1 MCGDYTLNIFIHQ
14 TDFTIA
20 DFTSVFNKIKN
31 IFDNGAEGLHLLP
44 ELGLTGYPL
53 QDLCLQKP
61 FISAYLN
68 LLDQINRYL
77 EKQKDKNIIVFT
89 GGLEYTLD
97 INGVP
102 LSIHNVIFELTAT
115 TPMKKI
121 YTKRLL
127 PNYDIFDE
135 KKYFT
140 SGSGPV
146 LWNCHDTTIAVM
158 ICEDMWPT
166 NTNQHIPTVEIA
178 ELAAKENKKIDLVV
192 NLSASPFNVGK
203 QENRVKRAKEIS
215 QYLQAP
221 FVYVNR
227 VGGEDEI
234 LFDGSSFVV
243 KCDQVLLEG
252 PKFKAAT
259 LEIQLDFSNKNESR
273 HEKQRPQMKTDN
285 TWESLYYPRIDLT
298 NRPATL
304 QLLSDNDCN
313 EILEALKFGVREYA
327 KKCNFSKFLV
337 ALSGGLDSSLVL
349 AILKLSLEKDQS
361 VQAIFMPGIFSSPV
375 SYDLAYAQAKTL
387 GVKIFSMPIKFL
399 HSAIKNV
406 YKDSFG
412 RELAGL
418 ANENIQSRLR
428 GTLLYAHANDIGA
441 IPINTSNKS
450 EIAVGYSTLYGDSVG
465 AISMLGDLYKT
476 EVVTLANYINRN
488 FDNLI
493 PEQIITRKPTAE
505 LRENQADEDNLPP
518 YSRLD
523 TILEAILSYHMDIKD
538 MLQLGFEEHEIKK
551 VFNLYINS
559 EYKRQ
564 QFCPIIKV
572 KPKSFG
578 FGYRVPITKDGR
590 FYTNYNHKE

>member
-1 MCGDYTLNIFIHQ
+1 
-14 TDFTIA
+14 
-20 DFTSVFNKIKN
+20 
-31 IFDNGAEGLHLLP
+31 
-44 ELGLTGYPL
+44 
-53 QDLCLQKP
+53 
-61 FISAYLN
+61 
-68 LLDQINRYL
+68 
-77 EKQKDKNIIVFT
+77 
-89 GGLEYTLD
+89 
-97 INGVP
+97 
-102 LSIHNVIFELTAT
+102 
-115 TPMKKI
+115 
-121 YTKRLL
+121 
-127 PNYDIFDE
+127 
-135 KKYFT
+135 
-140 SGSGPV
+140 
-146 LWNCHDTTIAVM
+146 
-158 ICEDMWPT
+158 
-166 NTNQHIPTVEIA
+166 
-178 ELAAKENKKIDLVV
+178 
-192 NLSASPFNVGK
+192 
-203 QENRVKRAKEIS
+203 
-215 QYLQAP
+215 
-221 FVYVNR
+221 
-227 VGGEDEI
+227 
-234 LFDGSSFVV
+234 
-243 KCDQVLLEG
+243 
-252 PKFKAAT
+252 
-259 LEIQLDFSNKNESR
+259 
-273 HEKQRPQMKTDN
+273 
-285 TWESLYYPRIDLT
+285 
-298 NRPATL
+298 
-304 QLLSDNDCN
+304 
-313 EILEALKFGVREYA
+313 
-327 KKCNFSKFLV
+327 
-337 ALSGGLDSSLVL
+337 
-349 AILKLSLEKDQS
+349 
-361 VQAIFMPGIFSSPV
+361 
-375 SYDLAYAQAKTL
+375 
-387 GVKIFSMPIKFL
+387 MPIKFL